1 MYTSILVPLDGSPRA
16 EKILPHA
23 TEMARRYGAEIILL
37 KVDEPEVVLGRDE
50 VVDVDRYVEDR
61 ERRHAETQAYLAM
74 IKRRLGEEGVG
85 VTVTVAHGSAVRAIL
100 ETARAWNASIVAMAS
115 HGVNALTRQFYGSTV
130 AGVLQQIDRPLLL
143 IRSRSQ
149 RESMAR
155 PERDR

>member
-23 TEMARRYGAEIILL
+23 AEMARRYGAEIILL

-50 VVDVDRYVEDR
+50 VVEADRYVEDR
-61 ERRHAETQAYLAM
+61 ERRHAETQSYLAM
-74 IKRRLGEEGVG
+74 IMRRLGEEGVG
-85 VTVTVAHGSAVRAIL
+85 VTVAVAHGSAVRAIL
-100 ETARAWNASIVAMAS
+100 ETARVCNASIVAMAS

-143 IRSRSQ
+143 IRSR
-149 RESMAR
+149 RE
-155 PERDR
+155 